1 MSRLDIFY
9 QPPKGE
15 SSGLPHDPFKSFV
28 IPRPIGWISTTSKT
42 GQDNL
47 APFSQFNNVSFDPPT
62 IMFIGHQSVYKR
74 QSKDSINNAKDTGE
88 FVWNMAT
95 YVFPLISNRTP
106 FSLYSLF
113 LQFSQLTSP
122 SYDLRDSVN
131 ATALES
137 WDDEFPLTKVT
148 KVPSKVVK
156 PPRVAES
163 PVQFECKVHS
173 ILRITGDSL
182 VGHSDIVIGRVVEIH
197 IRGDFITGD
206 GLFDVLKAAPLA
218 RLGYHQY
225 TAINNV
231 FEMEMPFMPDD
242 HVSGN
247 TLGGVVPKDIDE
259 DVVVMNG
266 SEV

>member
-1 MSRLDIFY
+1 MSRPDIFY

-28 IPRPIGWISTTSKT
+28 IPRPIGWISTTSKS

-74 QSKDSINNAKDTGE
+74 QSKDSVNNAKDTGE

-95 YVFPLISNRTP
+95 Y
-106 FSLYSLF
+106 
-113 LQFSQLTSP
+113 
-122 SYDLRDSVN
+122 DLRENVN
-131 ATALES
+131 ASALES
-137 WDDEFPLTKVT
+137 WDDEFPLAKVT
-148 KVPSKVVK
+148 KVASKVVK

-182 VGHSDIVIGRVVEIH
+182 VGHSDIVIGRVVGIH
-197 IRGDFITGD
+197 VRGEYITSD

-225 TAINNV
+225 TAINNIFDMDV
-231 FEMEMPFMPDD
+231 PFMPDD
-242 HVSGN
+242 NVSGN
-247 TLGGVVPKDIDE
+247 VLGGVVTKDIDE
-259 DVVVMNG
+259 DSVVENG
-266 SEV
+266 TKEKRGSLRLEGY

>member
-1 MSRLDIFY
+1 MSRPDIFY

-15 SSGLPHDPFKSFV
+15 NSGLPHDPFKSFV
-28 IPRPIGWISTTSKT
+28 IPRPIGWVSTTSKS

-95 YVFPLISNRTP
+95 
-106 FSLYSLF
+106 
-113 LQFSQLTSP
+113 
-122 SYDLRDSVN
+122 YDLRDSVN

-182 VGHSDIVIGRVVEIH
+182 
-197 IRGDFITGD
+197 
-206 GLFDVLKAAPLA
+206 
-218 RLGYHQY
+218 
-225 TAINNV
+225 
-231 FEMEMPFMPDD
+231 MEMPFMPDD

-259 DVVVMNG
+259 DVVTKNS
-266 SEV
+266 SEVERGLASK